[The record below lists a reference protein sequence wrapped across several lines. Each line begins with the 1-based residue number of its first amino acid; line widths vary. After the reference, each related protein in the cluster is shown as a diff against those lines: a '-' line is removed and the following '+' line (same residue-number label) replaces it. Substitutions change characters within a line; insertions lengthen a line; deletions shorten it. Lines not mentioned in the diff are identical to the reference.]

1 MKIAV
6 IGAGAAG
13 YFAALSAKNS
23 FPECDVQVFEKTGK
37 VLSKVKIFDLTG
49 KLVLTKSIENNDSNP
64 SVNIAA
70 LNSGLYMIAVQD
82 LTGNQYQSKLIVE

>member
-1 MKIAV
+1 MKIAI

-37 VLSKVKIFDLTG
+37 VLSKVKI
-49 KLVLTKSIENNDSNP
+49 
-64 SVNIAA
+64 
-70 LNSGLYMIAVQD
+70 SGGDNCWEWTA
-82 LTGNQYQSKLIVE
+82 GCGGGAGGPPPGAHPRGRRPGR

>member
-37 VLSKVKIFDLTG
+37 VLSKVKISGGGRCNVTHASYENKTLAKHYPRG
-49 KLVLTKSIENNDSNP
+49 ENYLKKSLRSI
-64 SVNIAA
+64 
-70 LNSGLYMIAVQD
+70 
-82 LTGNQYQSKLIVE
+82 